1 LADSLSKG
9 VKTISFELVLSV
21 ASILVVGGIAFGSLS
36 RAQEVQSTEI
46 RALELKQETIR
57 ETVNQIQVSVATIES
72 HQESQK
78 EASEKAADERR
89 RIEVKLD
96 RITERLLER

>member
-1 LADSLSKG
+1 MADPDSKG
-9 VKTISFELVLSV
+9 VRLISAELLGSHVSKL
-21 ASILVVGGIAFGSLS
+21 ILGALAFGSFS
-36 RAQEVQSTEI
+36 AAQEAQSTEI
-46 RALELKQETIR
+46 KALELKQENIR

-78 EASEKAADERR
+78 EASEQAADERR
-89 RIEVKLD
+89 RIEIKLD

>member
-1 LADSLSKG
+1 M
-9 VKTISFELVLSV
+9 SV

-36 RAQEVQSTEI
+36 SAQEVQSTEI
-46 RALELKQETIR
+46 KALELKQETIR

-78 EASEKAADERR
+78 EASDKAADERR